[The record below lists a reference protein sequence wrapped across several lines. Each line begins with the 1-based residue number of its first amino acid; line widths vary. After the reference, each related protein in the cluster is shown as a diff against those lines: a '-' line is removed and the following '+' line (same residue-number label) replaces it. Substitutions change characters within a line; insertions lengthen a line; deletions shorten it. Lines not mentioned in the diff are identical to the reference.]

1 MKSFLFKSKKNFCN
15 NSLKNLSI
23 FKKNITLENDKIKIL
38 PLEEKHFDEL
48 SNTINSESLWTYNL
62 KFYCKNKEDVL
73 NYLNK
78 TLLQKDKEERLPF
91 IIYDI
96 NLNKIIGTTSFYNIS
111 IPNKN
116 TSIGYTVI
124 GLDHLRKGYSYHS
137 KNLMLNWC
145 FNEMDFERVDF
156 NIDNRNKTSIL
167 SVKKMGAIEEGVL
180 RSNFE
185 LWNGKRR
192 DTAVLSILRE
202 EWRNKNKI

>member
-1 MKSFLFKSKKNFCN
+1 MG
-15 NSLKNLSI
+15 
-23 FKKNITLENDKIKIL
+23 NDKIKIL

-48 SNTINSESLWTYNL
+48 SNTINSESLWTYNP
-62 KFYCKNKEDVL
+62 KFYCKNKEDVMD
-73 NYLNK
+73 YLNK
-78 TLLQKDKEERLPF
+78 TLLQKNKEERLPF
-91 IIYDI
+91 IIHDI

-111 IPNKN
+111 KPNKN

-124 GLDHLRKGYSYHS
+124 GVEYLRKGYSYHS

-145 FNEMDFERVDF
+145 FYDMDFERVDF
-156 NIDNRNKTSIL
+156 HIDNRNKTSIL

-180 RSNFE
+180 RSNVE

-202 EWRNKNKI
+202 EWRNKNKTL